1 MILIK
6 NGRIIDPKTKRDDV
20 LDIVIDGG
28 KIVDI
33 GKYGRNDD
41 YEYIIEATGYVVAPG
56 FVDVHTHFRD
66 PGFPEKEDIYTG
78 AKAAAHGGF
87 TSVVMMANTNPPI
100 DCPEVLDQVLD
111 KGKETGIHVYSV
123 ACISKGMAGKE
134 LTDMEAL
141 KEHGAVGFSDD
152 GKPIESM
159 ELMLEAIRKAKA
171 LNAPL
176 SLHEEAA
183 ELIGVAGIND
193 GPIAKKLGIE
203 KGAPALSEDIMV
215 ARDCMLAVSTGAPV
229 HFQHISSMNAVRQIE
244 LAKSMGAHVTAEV
257 TPHHFTLTE
266 EAVETYGTMA
276 KMNPPVRSV
285 RDRFEVLNGLK
296 RGVIDMIATDH
307 APHTAEEKEKPFPQ
321 APSGIIGLETA
332 LGLAECYLIRKGHIT
347 LTKLIEL
354 LSWAPAKLYGLDAG
368 YLAPGGPADLV
379 IFSEQEPWEV
389 KDLMSRS
396 QNTPFLGQTLYA
408 KVKYTICDGQIVY
421 SDSELHPNRP
431 SEFGDGREK

>member
-123 ACISKGMAGKE
+123 ACISEGMAGKE
-134 LTDMEAL
+134 LTDMDAL

-159 ELMLEAIRKAKA
+159 ELMLEAMRKAKE

>member
-123 ACISKGMAGKE
+123 ACIYKGMAGKE
-134 LTDMEAL
+134 LTDMDAL

-159 ELMLEAIRKAKA
+159 ELMLEAMRKAKE

-215 ARDCMLAVSTGAPV
+215 ARECMLAVSTGAPV

>member
-111 KGKETGIHVYSV
+111 KGKETCIHVYSV

-134 LTDMEAL
+134 LTDMDAL

-159 ELMLEAIRKAKA
+159 ELMLEAMRKAKE

>member
-111 KGKETGIHVYSV
+111 KGKETGIHVDSV

-159 ELMLEAIRKAKA
+159 ELMLEAMRKAKE

-266 EAVETYGTMA
+266 EAVEAYGTMA
-276 KMNPPVRSV
+276 QMNPPVRSV